1 MSMSKRIL
9 IIDDEDNIR
18 RMMRLTLEVAGYEV
32 GEAENG
38 QQGLDLYDDGSS
50 WDVVLLDQR
59 MPSMDGLEVLRHLK
73 KHDAAVQ
80 VIMVTAYASV
90 ELAVDAMKIGAT
102 DFLRKPMTP
111 DTLRGAVAAALQKSA
126 KRPPQPSGEVKDRV
140 ERPQIETITLN
151 GFEII
156 RPTAAEAVRTQP
168 DEHIFIVQAPDGK
181 RSQVLV
187 KIDDE
192 AVSYVERITR
202 RRLAPDNSFWAF
214 AAERL
219 LSDYLWN
226 QGKIPP
232 GGKLT
237 LKEIDRD
244 QLLMAERWSK

>member
-1 MSMSKRIL
+1 MSHRVL
-9 IIDDEDNIR
+9 IVDDEENIR
-18 RMMRLTLEVAGYEV
+18 RMMRLTLEAAGYEV
-32 GEAENG
+32 GEAANG
-38 QQGLDLYDDGSS
+38 QQGLDVYVDGSS

-59 MPSMDGLEVLRHLK
+59 MPGMDGLEVLRRLNGR
-73 KHDAAVQ
+73 DAAAQ

-102 DFLRKPMTP
+102 DFVRKPMTP
-111 DTLRGAVAAALQKSA
+111 EILRGAVAAAVSKSA
-126 KRPPQPSGEVKDRV
+126 KRRAEPAGEVKAQV
-140 ERPQIETITLN
+140 ERPQIETVTLN

-156 RPTAAEAVRTQP
+156 RPTTAEAVRTQP
-168 DEHIFIVQAPDGK
+168 DEHVFIVQSPDGK

-187 KIDDE
+187 KVDDE

-202 RRLAPDNSFWAF
+202 RRLAADSSFWAD

-237 LKEIDRD
+237 LKEIDRE
-244 QLLMAERWSK
+244 QLIMAERWDK